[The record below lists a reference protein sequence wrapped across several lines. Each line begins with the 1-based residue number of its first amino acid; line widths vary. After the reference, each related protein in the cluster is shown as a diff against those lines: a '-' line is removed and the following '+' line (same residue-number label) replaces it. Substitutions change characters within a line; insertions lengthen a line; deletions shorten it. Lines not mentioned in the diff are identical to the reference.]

1 MRKWFD
7 STINHDSKRRLHD
20 ISKSG
25 WWLLISFIP
34 FVGGIIIFVF
44 TVMDSTP
51 GANEYGEN
59 PKGIEAIVYK
69 NTEQNTS
76 N

>member
-25 WWLLISFIP
+25 WWLLISLIP

-51 GANEYGEN
+51 GTNKYGEN
-59 PKGIEAIVYK
+59 PKGIEGYIYTK
-69 NTEQNTS
+69 KE
-76 N
+76 